1 MGRRSRAFEVGCVE
15 PDTSSA
21 RRFAENPVASGMR
34 SVAPAGLACPDRQIA
49 VKIST
54 RTIAI
59 IAHRS
64 ELSRARAAE
73 EGRGRGPQVAR

>member
-1 MGRRSRAFEVGCVE
+1 MGRRSRAFQVGCVE
-15 PDTSSA
+15 PDAKSA

-34 SVAPAGLACPDRQIA
+34 SVGLACPDRQIA

-64 ELSRARAAE
+64 ELRRARAAE